1 MHISCS
7 NQMLEFY
14 LKRLCLKFVLV
25 GSVVKWIVSKKIMAS
40 ENIRDSSV
48 VKHLQGKWKAT
59 GSHSLQVVFTD
70 H

>member
-14 LKRLCLKFVLV
+14 LKRLCLKFVVV
-25 GSVVKWIVSKKIMAS
+25 GSIVKWIVSKKIMAS
-40 ENIRDSSV
+40 ENIRD
-48 VKHLQGKWKAT
+48 KTFAG
-59 GSHSLQVVFTD
+59 QVEGHGLPQSAGGF